1 MSKNSQDL
9 KKRKKVQ
16 VRLIKRKHTGAIV
29 GVYRIMDQ
37 LITDHHSHL
46 ADAKIALA
54 WHRGW
59 NEDADGRV
67 KLGTCKKGSDLDRE
81 LHGFDFVI
89 TLNENIF
96 GASSFTEE
104 HKAAVIDHQLSHA
117 AVDLDADGKP
127 KADERNRNCYRLKR
141 HEIEEFSDVV
151 ARHGIY
157 AGNLEKMAAAIEE
170 ARKRPL
176 LAAIDKPVE
185 EPEPMGPDDW
195 QALPLSAAGI
205 NGKLARQLAEANIAT
220 LGEFAKHTTELGTWW
235 WKEIAGIGE
244 VAAEDLENR
253 MVNFWKEHPEYCEVE
268 KQKELEATP

>member
-16 VRLIKRKHTGAIV
+16 VRLIKREHAGAIV
-29 GVYRIMDQ
+29 GVYRNMEQ
-37 LITDHHSHL
+37 LIVDHHSHL

-96 GASSFTEE
+96 EASSFTEE
-104 HKAAVIDHQLSHA
+104 HKAAVIDHELCHA

-127 KADERNRNCYRLKR
+127 KADERNRNCYRLRR

-157 AGNLEKMAAAIEE
+157 TGNLEKMAAAIEE
-170 ARKRPL
+170 ARNRPL
-176 LAAIDKPVE
+176 LAVIEKPAE
-185 EPEPMGPDDW
+185 EPESADPDSW
-195 QALPLSAAGI
+195 QAMPLDAAGI
-205 NGKLARQLAEANIAT
+205 NGKVGKQLAKAGIET
-220 LGEFAKHTTELGTWW
+220 VGDLAKRTEELGTWW
-235 WKEIAGIGE
+235 WKEIAGLGEIG
-244 VAAEDLENR
+244 AEQIQDR
-253 MVNFWKEHPEYCEVE
+253 MVEFWKKRSGHVAQ
-268 KQKELEATP
+268 QKENQASS